1 MTDHRVRAFVYAV
14 VLAVLSQRQAKE
26 GSDQICLAVNIPS
39 KGISYLTLMK
49 KDMRYIGKLE
59 RLILFYFISIKV
71 DHL

>member
-26 GSDQICLAVNIPS
+26 GSDKICLAVNIPS

-59 RLILFYFISIKV
+59 RLHITNPCCV
-71 DHL
+71 